1 MVEFPLYQILGFFLH
16 QSIPV
21 LTIEIS
27 LRLISIFSSLL
38 IIVFL
43 FLLIHK
49 YCGSLQAL
57 CVVFVFGFLPYSV
70 YYSRAILPEMLSVSL
85 AMGGIY
91 FFDKF
96 AEKDKSKI
104 LYFILSII
112 FSQCS
117 LLVKPVSVFLLLPVL
132 YLFWKFKGPRF
143 LLSKEFYIYSVL
155 SLVPFIAWR
164 VWINKFPEGIP
175 AYDWLLNG
183 GNIRFTPA
191 FFRWIIA
198 ERIGKLIL
206 GYTGMFFLLLG
217 FTLQSDKKQNYIFSS
232 LLIGS
237 ILYVFVF
244 ARGNVQHDYYQIL
257 LLPAI
262 SIYAGKGIE
271 FLFSKVSGINRKIA
285 FLVGIASVILMIL
298 LSWYEVRGYYWIN
311 HPEIIEA
318 GKRVDLLTSKNSKV
332 IAPYIG
338 DTAFLYQTNR
348 SGWPVVNKPISEMVR
363 DGADYL
369 VIVNPDQDALNLQTT
384 YAVLEKK
391 DSYIIYDLK
400 KLP

>member
-1 MVEFPLYQILGFFLH
+1 
-16 QSIPV
+16 
-21 LTIEIS
+21 
-27 LRLISIFSSLL
+27 
-38 IIVFL
+38 
-43 FLLIHK
+43 
-49 YCGSLQAL
+49 
-57 CVVFVFGFLPYSV
+57 
-70 YYSRAILPEMLSVSL
+70 MLSVSL